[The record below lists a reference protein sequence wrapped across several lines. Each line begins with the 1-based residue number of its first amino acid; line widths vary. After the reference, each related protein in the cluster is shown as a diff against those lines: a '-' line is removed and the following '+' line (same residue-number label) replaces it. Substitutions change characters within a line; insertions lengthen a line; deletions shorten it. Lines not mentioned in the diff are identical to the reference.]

1 LKDDESENDSFRGSS
16 QEKRFH
22 KKTHQEG
29 RNYCVDLQKVK
40 SHLEEDIIENIEKTQ
55 DNKSE
60 RQMKK
65 ENTKKKPKKV

>member
-1 LKDDESENDSFRGSS
+1 M
-16 QEKRFH
+16 
-22 KKTHQEG
+22 
-29 RNYCVDLQKVK
+29 DLQKVK